1 MKTKIRKSTLSRLLK
16 TVGARSWLLAGALI
30 CAAVYVIASVLIP
43 VFVGEAV
50 DYALGIDNV
59 NYEEITN
66 ILIKIAVAAAVA
78 GVAQYV
84 MSLLNNR
91 ITYGTVTQLR
101 KEAFD
106 KIQKLPFSHLDSC
119 PTGDLVSRITVDAEQ
134 VGDGLLTGFTQLFTG
149 VATIVVTLVM
159 MLIKAPII
167 AATVVLL
174 TPLSLIA
181 ARVISKKTYG
191 FFRKQVDI
199 RGDQTAFINEMVSGQ
214 KIVQSFSRREE
225 TQSEFDEINQN
236 MKSASL
242 KATFWS
248 SLTNPVTRFV
258 NSVVYAIVAL
268 VGAIMAIQ
276 SPAFTVGMLTRMLAY
291 ANQYTKPFNEIS
303 GVITELQGAIAAAE
317 RLFELTDAKE
327 QTPDGEGTL
336 ENVNGRVTLDN
347 VSFSYTKERK
357 LIENLSLEIK
367 PGMKVAIVG
376 PTGCGKTTL
385 INLLMRFYD
394 TDKGSISVDYV
405 NIKDVTR
412 HSLRKNYGMVLQE
425 TWLTPGTVREN
436 IAMGK
441 PEATEDEIVTAA
453 KNARAHEFIMRLPNG
468 YDTVLRE
475 SDMLSEG
482 EKQLLCIARVM
493 LVSPPM
499 LILDEA
505 TSSIDTRTE
514 IKIKECFD
522 KMTVGKTSFMV
533 AHRLSTILDADLIL
547 VMKSG
552 NIVERGTHEELLAA
566 NGFYASIWNSGKI

>member
-1 MKTKIRKSTLSRLLK
+1 MKKNTLSRLLK
-16 TVGARSWLLAGALI
+16 TVGKRGWLLAGALM
-30 CAAVYVIASVLIP
+30 CAAIYVLASVLIP
-43 VFVGEAV
+43 VFVGYAV
-50 DYALGIDNV
+50 DCAIGAGEVDHT
-59 NYEEITN
+59 EIAK
-66 ILIKIAVAAAVA
+66 ILVKIAVATAVA

-101 KEAFD
+101 REAFD
-106 KIQKLPFSHLDSC
+106 KIQKLPFSYLDKC
-119 PTGDLVSRITVDAEQ
+119 PTGDTVSRVTVDAEQ

-149 VATIVVTLVM
+149 AATIIATLVM

-191 FFRKQVDI
+191 FFRKQVDV
-199 RGDQTAFINEMVSGQ
+199 RGEQTAFINEMVSGQ
-214 KIVQSFSRREE
+214 KTVQTFSRREQ
-225 TQSEFDEINQN
+225 TQSEFDGINKE
-236 MKSASL
+236 MKKASL

-268 VGAIMAIQ
+268 VGAIMVIQ
-276 SPAFTVGMLTRMLAY
+276 SPTVFTVGMLTRMLSY

-317 RLFELTDAKE
+317 RLFELNDAE
-327 QTPDGEGTL
+327 SETPDEKGIL
-336 ENVNGRVTLDN
+336 EDVSGRVTLDK
-347 VSFSYTKERK
+347 VSFSYSEDKK
-357 LIENLSLEIK
+357 LIEDLSLDMRA
-367 PGMKVAIVG
+367 GMKVAIVG

-394 TDKGSISVDYV
+394 TDAGSVSVDGMDV
-405 NIKDVTR
+405 RSVTR

-441 PEATEDEIVTAA
+441 PDATDEEVIAAA
-453 KNARAHEFIMRLPNG
+453 KNARAHGFISRLPKG
-468 YDTVLRE
+468 YDTVLGE
-475 SDMLSEG
+475 SGMLSEG

-552 NIVERGTHEELLAA
+552 NVVERGTHKELLEA
-566 NGFYASIWNSGKI
+566 NGFYASIWNSGKM